1 MSDTELTEN
10 ELPAVGFLAEFA
22 EEDRQKLS
30 SFGEFLPGNKD
41 VILIEEGSD
50 QPSLYFVISG
60 KLHAQTETDGRRVLL
75 GALDA
80 GDVIGEVNV
89 FDPGAASATVIPVEF
104 SQLWR
109 LSHSDF
115 SEIVETEPLL
125 ATKILIAIATQLSK
139 RLRHTN
145 DKVTYVRK
153 ALFGPN
159 FLT

>member
-1 MSDTELTEN
+1 MSDTELTDN
-10 ELPAVGFLAEFA
+10 ELPAVGFLAEFTD
-22 EEDRQKLS
+22 EDRLKLS

-41 VILIEEGSD
+41 VPLIQEGSE

-75 GALDA
+75 GTLKA
-80 GDVIGEVNV
+80 GDVVGEVNV
-89 FDPGAASATVIPVEF
+89 FDPGAASATVVPTEF

-115 SEIVETEPLL
+115 SAIVDTEPLL
-125 ATKILIAIATQLSK
+125 STKILIAIATQLSK

-145 DKVTYVRK
+145 EKVTYVRA
-153 ALFGPN
+153 ALLDTG